1 MAIKQHMQQQIDA
14 RLREGFEITRLE
26 IINESH
32 DHNVPAGSETHF
44 KVVIVSP
51 AFEGLSLVKRHQAVY
66 AQLQA
71 QLAGGVHALA
81 LHTYT
86 GAEWAAREAAPDS
99 PACRGGSKQEQR

>member
-1 MAIKQHMQQQIDA
+1 MVIKQHMQQQIDA
-14 RLREGFEITRLE
+14 RLREGFEITHLV

-51 AFEGLSLVKRHQAVY
+51 AFEGLSLVRRHQAVY

-86 GAEWAAREAAPDS
+86 GAEWAAREAVPDS
-99 PACRGGSKQEQR
+99 PACRGGSKQQRR

>member
-1 MAIKQHMQQQIDA
+1 MVIKQHMQQQIDA
-14 RLREGFEITRLE
+14 RLREGFEITHLA

-51 AFEGLSLVKRHQAVY
+51 AFEGLSLVRRHQAVY

-86 GAEWAAREAAPDS
+86 GAEWAAREAVPDS
-99 PACRGGSKQEQR
+99 PACRGGSKQQRR